1 MITKGTEL
9 NLYLDLLRSAKR
21 SAYIFSLLSK
31 LEKSSERSFKLKTL
45 AEHELKFAHKLSKL
59 LVHRNNK
66 SGHFG
71 RWTVSTLVWLTV
83 KLLGST
89 LVLNT
94 ILKNHQRILP
104 QITKLSNPSTV
115 SSDIFS
121 KSSLLNGLLDTHDL
135 TDGHESRG
143 RGFFAG
149 KGGSLRAA
157 VLGMNDG
164 LISNFSLVTGVAAGT
179 NNPEIV
185 LIAGIAGLLAGSF
198 SMAAGEYIS
207 MRSQRDIYE
216 NIVQLERAE
225 LTLWPEA
232 EKRELAA
239 VYEQRGFTQAEANLI
254 SHRISDD
261 LDIAVNT
268 HVKEEFGL
276 DSNDLGSPKQAAIS
290 SLIAFSVGALVPILP
305 YIFSQNQISLTMSF
319 IFTALSLM
327 VVGAG
332 LAYLSGVNL
341 LLGGIRM
348 LLIGSLAATVTFG
361 IGTLVGRFIS

>member
-1 MITKGTEL
+1 MQ
-9 NLYLDLLRSAKR
+9 
-21 SAYIFSLLSK
+21 
-31 LEKSSERSFKLKTL
+31 
-45 AEHELKFAHKLSKL
+45 KLSEL
-59 LVHRNNK
+59 LVYRNNK
-66 SGHFG
+66 YGHFG
-71 RWTVSTLVWLTV
+71 QWVISTLVWITV

-94 ILKNHQRILP
+94 ILKNHQRMLP
-104 QITKLSNPSTV
+104 KITKLSNPSMV
-115 SSDIFS
+115 SSEIFS
-121 KSSLLNGLLDTHDL
+121 KSSLLNSLIDTHDS
-135 TDGHESRG
+135 TGSHESRG

-164 LISNFSLVTGVAAGT
+164 LISNFSLVAGVAAGT
-179 NNPEIV
+179 SNPEIV

-216 NIVQLERAE
+216 NIFHLERAE

-232 EKRELAA
+232 EKRELAT
-239 VYEQRGFTQAEANLI
+239 VYEQRGFTEAEANLI
-254 SHRISDD
+254 SHRVSDD
-261 LDIAVNT
+261 LEMAVST
-268 HVKEEFGL
+268 HIKEEFGL
-276 DSNDLGSPKQAAIS
+276 DPDDLGSPKQAAIS

-305 YIFSQNQISLTMSF
+305 YIFSQNQISLTLSF
-319 IFTALSLM
+319 VFSALSLM

-341 LLGGIRM
+341 IMGAVRM
-348 LLIGSLAATVTFG
+348 FLIGSLAAAVTFG
-361 IGTLVGRFIS
+361 IGTLVGKFIS